1 MKPMNIVNAIND
13 ALDIKLTE
21 DKNVIVY
28 GEDAGFEG
36 GVFRVTEGLQ
46 KKHGTE
52 RVFDSPLAESGIAG
66 TAVGMAAAGLRP
78 VIEMQFCGFIYPA
91 FNQIISHM
99 ARLHNRSRGQYKMSI
114 VIRLPYGGGINAL
127 EHHSESME
135 SIFAHIPGLKV
146 VVPSTPHDAK
156 GLLISAIESDDPVL
170 FLEPKRIYRA
180 IKQEVSEE
188 KFSVPIGKA
197 KVLSEGT
204 DITVV
209 AYGAMVREVQKALVM
224 AKEAGYSVEL
234 IDLRTI
240 YPLDRETI
248 TASVKKTGRLVLAS
262 DACERGSF
270 LHTMASNVQT
280 LAFDWL
286 DAPVAVVGSRNWITP
301 AAELEKTFFPQ
312 PEWIIDTIH
321 ERVLPLSGHTVTTVQ
336 TVGEVAR
343 KNRLG
348 V

>member
-1 MKPMNIVNAIND
+1 MKAMNIVNAIND
-13 ALDIKLTE
+13 ALDIKLGE

-28 GEDAGFEG
+28 GEDVGYEG

-46 KKHGTE
+46 KKYGVE
-52 RVFDSPLAESGIAG
+52 RVFDSPLAESGIVG
-66 TAVGMAAAGLRP
+66 TAVGMSVAGLRP
-78 VIEMQFCGFIYPA
+78 VVEMQFCGFIYPA
-91 FNQIISHM
+91 FNQIISHVSRM
-99 ARLHNRSRGQYKMSI
+99 HNRSRGRYNVPM

-135 SIFAHIPGLKV
+135 SMFAHIPGLKV

-197 KVLSEGT
+197 KVLAQGT
-204 DITVV
+204 DVTVV
-209 AYGAMVREVQKALVM
+209 AYGAMIREVQKAMML

-240 YPLDRETI
+240 YPLDKETI
-248 TASVKKTGRLVLAS
+248 AASIKKTGRVIFVGEEPRSFGVGSEIMALAN
-262 DACERGSF
+262 DEAF
-270 LHTMASNVQT
+270 LHLEAPPRRVT
-280 LAFDWL
+280 AFDVIV
-286 DAPVAVVGSRNWITP
+286 PYPRGEHHYMISP
-301 AAELEKTFFPQ
+301 EKIFY
-312 PEWIIDTIH
+312 EI
-321 ERVLPLSGHTVTTVQ
+321 ERTV
-336 TVGEVAR
+336 
-343 KNRLG
+343 KF
-348 V
+348 

>member
-21 DKNVIVY
+21 DKNIVVY

-46 KKHGTE
+46 KKHGVE

-91 FNQIISHM
+91 FNQIISHITRM
-99 ARLHNRSRGQYKMSI
+99 HNRSRGRYKMPI

-135 SIFAHIPGLKV
+135 AMFAHIPGLKV

-156 GLLISAIESDDPVL
+156 GLLISALESDDPIL

-197 KVLSEGT
+197 KVLTQGT
-204 DITVV
+204 DVTVV
-209 AYGAMVREVQKALVM
+209 AYGAMIREVQKAMVM

-240 YPLDRETI
+240 YPLDKETV
-248 TASVKKTGRLVLAS
+248 TASIKKTGRIIFVGEEPRSFGVGSEIMALANEE
-262 DACERGSF
+262 AF
-270 LHTMASNVQT
+270 LNLEAPPKRVT
-280 LAFDWL
+280 AFDVIV
-286 DAPVAVVGSRNWITP
+286 PYPRGEHHYMITP
-301 AAELEKTFFPQ
+301 DKIFYEIER
-312 PEWIIDTIH
+312 TI
-321 ERVLPLSGHTVTTVQ
+321 
-336 TVGEVAR
+336 
-343 KNRLG
+343 KF
-348 V
+348 

>member
-1 MKPMNIVNAIND
+1 MKAMNIVNALND

-21 DKNVIVY
+21 DKNIIVY

-46 KKHGTE
+46 KKHGVD

-91 FNQIISHM
+91 FNQIISHITRM
-99 ARLHNRSRGQYKMSI
+99 HNRSRGKYKMPI

-135 SIFAHIPGLKV
+135 AMFAHIPGLKV

-156 GLLISAIESDDPVL
+156 GLMISALESDDPIL

-197 KVLSEGT
+197 KVLAQGT
-204 DITVV
+204 DVTVV
-209 AYGAMVREVQKALVM
+209 AYGAMIREVQKAMVM

-240 YPLDRETI
+240 YPLDKETV
-248 TASVKKTGRLVLAS
+248 TASIKKTGRVIFVGEEPRSFGVGAEIMALANEE
-262 DACERGSF
+262 AF
-270 LHTMASNVQT
+270 LNLEAPPKRVT
-280 LAFDWL
+280 AFDVIV
-286 DAPVAVVGSRNWITP
+286 PYPRGEHHYMITP
-301 AAELEKTFFPQ
+301 EKIFY
-312 PEWIIDTIH
+312 EIERTI
-321 ERVLPLSGHTVTTVQ
+321 
-336 TVGEVAR
+336 
-343 KNRLG
+343 KF
-348 V
+348 